1 MECVEQAEQVE
12 QENPSECAQRHIGLL
27 DNRPNSFH
35 VFHLFHSPCGTEQ
48 VKRVSINVYARN
60 ARLSYFRSSRGFPV
74 LFVGHH
80 WNRTDSSSQDRCPYT
95 RLSVPDAA

>member
-27 DNRPNSFH
+27 DNLPNMFH

-48 VKRVSINVYARN
+48 ELSPIDLSAADQSNV
-60 ARLSYFRSSRGFPV
+60 
-74 LFVGHH
+74 
-80 WNRTDSSSQDRCPYT
+80 
-95 RLSVPDAA
+95 